1 MGTQNAFADTITDAG
16 NIPEPSQ
23 TVDFSQFTGDFSADC
38 PDIFSGDFCFTVG
51 PIQVGDLVLED
62 IIWSSTHVGS
72 VIGNGV
78 YGLGDNGGWDSDRN
92 GYVGI
97 NFAADTAVMKFDFND
112 GAVCAVGGFVNY
124 GPNEFPDPFVIR
136 ALDNGDVVLET
147 FDVRSDA
154 PISTPAAQNDGAFR
168 GIVRASN
175 DIAAIELTG
184 EFDVLDDLK
193 FSRNCIVVGGELIPI
208 DTTALLL
215 AGVQTNA
222 AWLIP
227 VVLSVLG
234 IGLFVVSRK
243 SENS

>member
-23 TVDFSQFTGDFSADC
+23 TVDFSQFG
-38 PDIFSGDFCFTVG
+38 G
-51 PIQVGDLVLED
+51 PFVSTQGPVQVGDLVGED
-62 IIWSSTHVGS
+62 IEWSSTDAAS

-78 YGLGDNGGWDSDRN
+78 YGLGNNGLWNSGRN

-97 NFAADTAVMKFDFND
+97 NDGFDTEVMRFDFND

-124 GPNEFPDPFVIR
+124 APGVFDPFVIR

-147 FDVRSDA
+147 FEISNDA
-154 PISTPAAQNDGAFR
+154 PISTPDAVNDGAFR

-193 FSRNCIVVGGELIPI
+193 FSRNCVVVGGELIPI
-208 DTTALLL
+208 DTTALMLAGIQSSAIWILPVL
-215 AGVQTNA
+215 AGVA
-222 AWLIP
+222 GSAF
-227 VVLSVLG
+227 G
-234 IGLFVVSRK
+234 ILYIK
-243 SENS
+243 SKRN